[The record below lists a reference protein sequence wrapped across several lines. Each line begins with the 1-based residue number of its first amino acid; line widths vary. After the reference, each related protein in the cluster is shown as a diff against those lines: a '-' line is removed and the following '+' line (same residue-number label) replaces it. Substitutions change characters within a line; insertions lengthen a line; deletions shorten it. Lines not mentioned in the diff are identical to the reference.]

1 MAVDLQ
7 LYIAGGWTD
16 GTGDDSYEVR
26 SPVTGEHIYT
36 VPKASQADI
45 DRAVAAARDVAAEMR
60 QWTAFERAELC
71 LRIYGLWQQR
81 VEEVARILTLEQGKP
96 LHAEAIDDIAES
108 GDYFQIAAEDVKR
121 LSGDLIPT
129 TERNRR
135 MFTVRRPVG
144 VWAAI
149 TPWNF
154 PVMIPMEYVGPGLAT
169 GNAMIVK
176 PPEFTCWALL
186 EMAKVFDDAGA
197 PPGAIN
203 VIPGGGDIGESLVT
217 HPGMDAIGFTG
228 SSQTGRR
235 IVSQMG
241 LKRSIME
248 MSGNGPLIVTGDG
261 DVAAAAE
268 AAVYG
273 AYYNAGQVCCATER
287 VVVLEEVHDEF
298 VAATLKA
305 AEVVRSGDPFDED
318 TTMGPLNNAPT
329 AAKMD
334 RHLEDA
340 RERGAE
346 ILVGGGRASGHP
358 TDLYY
363 EFTVVDRRIRGEHDR
378 PRRIVWSGGPHPHRQ
393 RRRGSG
399 RPRQPQP
406 ARAAGGGVHREPV
419 TRLVVRRPDP
429 LGHRRGERLHRLL
442 GDIPALRGC
451 RRHRHRMGPPAHRGV
466 HRPADGGVHAP
477 LDGRRRTADGG
488 RQMKR
493 NWTENGGARGGH
505 PSPPRPGRAGVY
517 GPTSTRERG
526 P

>member
-16 GTGDDSYEVR
+16 GTGDDAYEIR

-36 VPKASQADI
+36 VPKASAADV
-45 DRAVAAARDVAAEMR
+45 DRAVAAAREAAAEMR
-60 QWTAFERAELC
+60 HWTAFERADLC
-71 LRIYGLWQQR
+71 LRIYELWQER

-96 LHAEAIDDIAES
+96 FHAEAIDDIAES

-144 VWAAI
+144 VWAVI

-169 GNAMIVK
+169 GNSMIVK

-186 EMAKVFDDAGA
+186 EMAKVFEDAGVPA
-197 PPGAIN
+197 GAIN

-217 HPGMDAIGFTG
+217 RPGIDAIGFTG

-261 DVAAAAE
+261 DIAAAAE

-305 AEVVRSGDPFDED
+305 AEVVRLGDPFDEA

-329 AAKMD
+329 ADKMD

-346 ILVGGGRASGHP
+346 VLLGGGRASGHP

-363 EFTVVDRRIRGEHDR
+363 QFTVVDGVPEESMISQEESFGPVLPILTVEDDEEAVALANRSRLGLQAAVFTESLSRAWWYADRIR
-378 PRRIVWSGGPHPHRQ
+378 SGTVVVNDSTDFWETFQPFGGAAGTDTGWGRQ
-393 RRRGSG
+393 RIEEFTDL
-399 RPRQPQP
+399 QT
-406 ARAAGGGVHREPV
+406 VV
-419 TRLVVRRPDP
+419 FRLR
-429 LGHRRGERLHRLL
+429 
-442 GDIPALRGC
+442 
-451 RRHRHRMGPPAHRGV
+451 
-466 HRPADGGVHAP
+466 
-477 LDGRRRTADGG
+477 
-488 RQMKR
+488 
-493 NWTENGGARGGH
+493 
-505 PSPPRPGRAGVY
+505 
-517 GPTSTRERG
+517 
-526 P
+526 

>member
-1 MAVDLQ
+1 MD
-7 LYIAGGWTD
+7 
-16 GTGDDSYEVR
+16 
-26 SPVTGEHIYT
+26 
-36 VPKASQADI
+36 
-45 DRAVAAARDVAAEMR
+45 
-60 QWTAFERAELC
+60 
-71 LRIYGLWQQR
+71 
-81 VEEVARILTLEQGKP
+81 EVARILTLEQGKP
-96 LHAEAIDDIAES
+96 FHAEAIDDIAES

-186 EMAKVFDDAGA
+186 EMAKVFDEAGA
-197 PPGAIN
+197 PAGAIN
-203 VIPGGGDIGESLVT
+203 VIPGGGDIGEALVT
-217 HPGMDAIGFTG
+217 HPGVDAIGFTG

-298 VAATLKA
+298 VAATIKA
-305 AEVVRSGDPFDED
+305 ADVV
-318 TTMGPLNNAPT
+318 
-329 AAKMD
+329 
-334 RHLEDA
+334 
-340 RERGAE
+340 
-346 ILVGGGRASGHP
+346 
-358 TDLYY
+358 
-363 EFTVVDRRIRGEHDR
+363 
-378 PRRIVWSGGPHPHRQ
+378 
-393 RRRGSG
+393 
-399 RPRQPQP
+399 
-406 ARAAGGGVHREPV
+406 
-419 TRLVVRRPDP
+419 P
-429 LGHRRGERLHRLL
+429 LG
-442 GDIPALRGC
+442 
-451 RRHRHRMGPPAHRGV
+451 
-466 HRPADGGVHAP
+466 
-477 LDGRRRTADGG
+477 
-488 RQMKR
+488 
-493 NWTENGGARGGH
+493 
-505 PSPPRPGRAGVY
+505 
-517 GPTSTRERG
+517 
-526 P
+526 